1 MARRTYRGILLL
13 IGIVVLCGN
22 LSAQTGNTITL
33 RLLDGRT
40 GRPISA
46 TGILVRENHE
56 PTQHGEWSKL
66 NDDGTVALNLPSVA
80 NVILVHATYENSMVY
95 YINCDGPKAMSTPAE
110 LWYPVAD
117 IMTEG
122 VVAANGCVK
131 PKDADKLKV
140 AAKPGEFVLFVRPLN
155 WRERSQE

>member
-1 MARRTYRGILLL
+1 LHRGILLL
-13 IGIVVLCGN
+13 IWVVAFCGN
-22 LSAQTGNTITL
+22 VHAQSGNAITL
-33 RLLDGRT
+33 RLLDGKT

-46 TGILVRENHE
+46 TGILVRANHE
-56 PTQHGEWSKL
+56 PTQHGEWSKV
-66 NDDGTVALNLPSVA
+66 NEDGTVTLNLPPVA

-110 LWYPVAD
+110 LWYSVAD

-122 VVAANGCVK
+122 AVAPNGCVK

-140 AAKPGEFVLFVRPLN
+140 VAKPGEFVLFVRPLN